1 MKEALK
7 IRLAATVL
15 LPLVWLAA
23 VSPAQAQDTQV
34 VRCPADEIT
43 AEVVTA
49 LPREWQFAA
58 QRGKLTD
65 AQVRQVDGNLVL
77 ACLYQAYGQEIAVVR
92 RPPEGMMSCR
102 AQSTGD
108 SFVCG
113 AEEMPSSASELRGRI
128 CQASIQDQI
137 EWDYEGRKRWA
148 RPNLENICQNAEHSL
163 QPGACF
169 KRVMHGDISHGSS
182 SRWTWPN
189 ALRLCAGTQNAQS
202 TIACF
207 SKAIEQQLQWPE
219 AIERCRVKF

>member
-1 MKEALK
+1 MDAL
-7 IRLAATVL
+7 IYRLAVAVSV
-15 LPLVWLAA
+15 PLVWLAA
-23 VSPAQAQDTQV
+23 TLPAHAQATQI
-34 VRCPADEIT
+34 VRCPVDEIK
-43 AEVVTA
+43 AEVVTS

-65 AQVRQVDGNLVL
+65 AQVRQVDGDLVL

-92 RPPEGMMSCR
+92 RPPDGMMSCR

-113 AEEMPSSASELRGRI
+113 AEEMPSSASELRGKI

-148 RPNLENICQNAEHSL
+148 RANLENICKHAEYSL

-169 KRVMHGDISHGSS
+169 RRVMHGNISHGNSN
-182 SRWTWPN
+182 RWTWPH
-189 ALRLCAGTQNAQS
+189 ALKLCAGTQNAQS

-207 SKAIEQQLQWPE
+207 SGSRSSPTAW
-219 AIERCRVKF
+219 VGSSSWS